1 MLSGCFHIMKL
12 TTRTR
17 MAAIIHTA
25 FIRMLGS
32 RAVKIQLPTMRKPV
46 NKQKSLLILFLGT
59 GEKNQNHKQA
69 KQNLKAR
76 QTKQQHVKKLTVRD
90 M

>member
-1 MLSGCFHIMKL
+1 
-12 TTRTR
+12 